1 MKKLLS
7 LLFLLPAMMFG
18 QSTISIADNS
28 SSGTYH
34 QMVKQL
40 VDVCGDKISVT
51 EINSE
56 GGAVGNLDKLF
67 NNEVIA
73 AVFHSDVLKAKIIEN
88 DDYGKIKTLVALYPE
103 EVHVLA
109 LRSSKTKKIG
119 TFSFGFADFNSLA
132 EIGPGYKVGASGG
145 GVYTLK
151 ILKGMGH
158 AQFDIAENLNSGA
171 DVIAALDSGQIAAA
185 VFVGGAPLPNL
196 QKLPAGVYKFLPIG
210 SVIVDQVSGIYK
222 TQGISINYPNIGSV
236 NTIAP
241 EATIGT
247 VVKRIPALTQ
257 AQANLRACL
266 VDKLPELQ
274 DTPGYHRKWQQVDA
288 GNHGR
293 LNNWYDLPSTTPQT
307 KRGR

>member
-7 LLFLLPAMMFG
+7 LLFLLPALLFG

-40 VDVCGDKISVT
+40 IDVCGDKISVT
-51 EINSE
+51 EVNTD
-56 GGAVGNLDKLF
+56 GGAVGNIDKLF

-73 AVFHSDVLKAKIIEN
+73 AVFHSDVLKAKQNEN
-88 DDYGKIKTLVALYPE
+88 DDYTKIKTLVALYPE

-109 LRSSKTKKIG
+109 LRTSKTKKVG
-119 TFSFGFADFNSLA
+119 SFSFGYAEFGSLS
-132 EIGPGYKVGASGG
+132 EIGTGYRVAAAGG

-151 ILKGMGH
+151 ILKGFG
-158 AQFDIAENLNSGA
+158 AQFDILEMPDGA
-171 DVIAALDSGQIAAA
+171 SVMKALDDGTAAA
-185 VFVGGAPLPNL
+185 AIFVGGQPLPNI
-196 QKLPAGVYKFLPIG
+196 QKLPAGVYKFLPVG
-210 SVIVDQVSGIYK
+210 AALTDRASGVYR
-222 TQGISINYPNIGSV
+222 TQGISISYPNIGSV

-247 VVKRIPALTQ
+247 VMKRIPALTQ

-288 GNHGR
+288 ANHGR
-293 LNNWYDLPSTTPQT
+293 LNNWYDLPATTAPT
-307 KRGR
+307 GKRGR